1 MHFDPFGWKITHHS
15 ERFFMLLSGTLLDY
29 LAVFLGGVAVSFT
42 PCVYPVL
49 PMTASFI
56 AAINTKGS
64 RLLGFVISLIYV
76 LGMALTYS
84 AFAVFAA
91 LTGKI
96 FGQIQNNPLIY
107 ILVANI
113 ILFFAFAM
121 LDVIHLP
128 TFHVSTHKKIKP
140 QNLFAVLLFG
150 MSSGLIVGPCTA
162 PALAT
167 LLAYIATKQNIVHG
181 VSLVFVFAY
190 GVGTSLIL
198 VGTFSGIMASLPK
211 SGKWLVWIKRGCAI
225 VLIGIAE
232 YFLVKA
238 GSLFY

>member
-1 MHFDPFGWKITHHS
+1 MILS
-15 ERFFMLLSGTLLDY
+15 ESLLDY
-29 LAVFLGGVAVSFT
+29 LGIFLGGVAVSFT

-64 RLLGFVISLIYV
+64 RIFGFFISLVYV
-76 LGMALTYS
+76 LGMAVTYS
-84 AFAVFAA
+84 VFAVFAA
-91 LTGKI
+91 LSGKI
-96 FGQIQNNPLIY
+96 FGQIQNTPVVY
-107 ILVANI
+107 IVVANVV
-113 ILFFAFAM
+113 LFFALTM

-140 QNLFAVLLFG
+140 QNLFAVFVFG
-150 MSSGLIVGPCTA
+150 MASGLVVGPCTA
-162 PALAT
+162 PALGT

-190 GVGTSLIL
+190 GVGTSLII
-198 VGTFSGIMASLPK
+198 VGTFSGILASLPK
-211 SGKWLVWIKRGCAI
+211 SGKWLVWIKRVCAV
-225 VLIGIAE
+225 VLIGIAQ